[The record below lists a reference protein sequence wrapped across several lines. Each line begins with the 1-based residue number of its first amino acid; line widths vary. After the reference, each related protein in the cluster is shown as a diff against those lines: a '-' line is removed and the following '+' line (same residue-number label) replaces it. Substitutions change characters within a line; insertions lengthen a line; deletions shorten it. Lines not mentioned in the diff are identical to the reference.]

1 MKNDDVELIHK
12 ILDGNQNAF
21 AELVRKYQK
30 PIHALAWRKVGDF
43 HIAEEITQD
52 TFLIVY
58 QKLATLEDPRCFSGW
73 LYRIAARQCNA
84 WLRKKRM
91 QTESLDDTDK
101 KLIEKM
107 SYSRYIA
114 EEKEKTSVA
123 AQRDMVHKL
132 LARLQESER
141 TVMTLHYF
149 GEMTCE
155 EISRFLGVSS
165 STVKSRL
172 RRARIRLKRA
182 EPIIREALE
191 GFHIRSNLIDNI
203 MNEIPHIKPDSP
215 TAGKPFIPWTIA
227 LSTVVLVMAMLGIG
241 TQLLSHFQQ
250 PYNYDA
256 TSEMSV
262 EIIDAPIVLDI
273 TSKPNVRTQQA
284 KSMTPSQGIGFDLN
298 VVQTEYVS
306 RFLSA
311 QSKNIVLND
320 KVTSQ
325 DILSIFRT
333 PTAGYQDYTVVE
345 IDATAFREGGMLT
358 IDIRVGSAE
367 AFGAFVLFANDR
379 KLPIGDMPKTILAAA
394 SGIPRGKIGRIT
406 HRFDKG
412 TTFLLGA
419 TGKSFSGKGKA
430 NSFVASISIDPES
443 KTKNEN

>member
-1 MKNDDVELIHK
+1 MKNNDVELVHK
-12 ILDGNQNAF
+12 ILDGNQDAF

-52 TFLIVY
+52 IFLIVY

-91 QTESLDDTDK
+91 QTASLDDTDK

-107 SYSRYIA
+107 TYSRYIA
-114 EEKEKTSVA
+114 EEKEKASIA
-123 AQRDMVHKL
+123 AQREVAHKL

-203 MNEIPHIKPDSP
+203 MNEIPDIKPDSP
-215 TAGKPFIPWTIA
+215 TDGKPFIPWTIA
-227 LSTVVLVMAMLGIG
+227 LSTIVFVMAMLGIG
-241 TQLLSHFQQ
+241 NQLLSHFQQ
-250 PYNYDA
+250 SYNIDA
-256 TSEMSV
+256 KSEMTV

-273 TSKPNVRTQQA
+273 ASKPNVRIQQT
-284 KSMTPSQGIGFDLN
+284 KSITLSQGNGFDLD

-311 QSKNIVLND
+311 QAKYIVLND
-320 KVTSQ
+320 KETSQ

-345 IDATAFREGGMLT
+345 IDATAFRNGGMLT

-367 AFGAFVLFANDR
+367 ASGAFVLFAD
-379 KLPIGDMPKTILAAA
+379 
-394 SGIPRGKIGRIT
+394 
-406 HRFDKG
+406 
-412 TTFLLGA
+412 
-419 TGKSFSGKGKA
+419 
-430 NSFVASISIDPES
+430 
-443 KTKNEN
+443 

>member
-12 ILDGNQNAF
+12 ILDGDQNAF
-21 AELVRKYQK
+21 ATLVRKYQK
-30 PIHALAWRKVGDF
+30 PVHALAWRKVGDF

-58 QKLATLEDPRCFSGW
+58 QKMATLKDHRRFAGW

-91 QTESLDDTDK
+91 PTQSLDDTDNN
-101 KLIEKM
+101 LIEKM
-107 SYSRYIA
+107 TYSRYIA
-114 EEKEKTSVA
+114 EEKAKSSQA
-123 AQRDMVHKL
+123 AQRDLVHKL
-132 LARLQESER
+132 LSRLQESER
-141 TVMTLHYF
+141 TVVTLHYF

-172 RRARIRLKRA
+172 RRARLRLKRA

-191 GFHIRSNLIDNI
+191 GFHIRTNLTENI

-215 TAGKPFIPWTIA
+215 SGGKPFIPWTIA
-227 LSTVVLVMAMLGIG
+227 LSTVVFVMTLLGIG
-241 TQLLSHFQQ
+241 EQLLSHFQQ
-250 PYNYDA
+250 PYNFDVK
-256 TSEMSV
+256 SEMTV

-273 TSKPNVRTQQA
+273 SSKPNVQTQQA
-284 KSMTPSQGIGFDLN
+284 KSMTPSQGNGYDLN
-298 VVQTEYVS
+298 VVQSEYVS

-311 QSKNIVLND
+311 QAKNIVLND
-320 KVTSQ
+320 KKTSQ

-345 IDATAFREGGMLT
+345 IDATAFRGGGMLT

-367 AFGAFVLFANDR
+367 ASGAFILFANDS
-379 KLPIGDMPKTILAAA
+379 KLSIGDVPKTILAAA
-394 SGIPRGKIGRIT
+394 SGIPRGKLGRIT

-412 TTFLLGA
+412 ATFLLGA
-419 TGKSFSGKGKA
+419 TGKAFSGKGKA
-430 NSFVASISIDPES
+430 NSFLASISIDPES
-443 KTKNEN
+443 RKNEN

>member
-1 MKNDDVELIHK
+1 MKNNDVELIHK

-30 PIHALAWRKVGDF
+30 PIHALAWRKIGDF

-52 TFLIVY
+52 IFLIVY

-114 EEKEKTSVA
+114 EEKEKASVA
-123 AQRDMVHKL
+123 AQREVAHKL

-141 TVMTLHYF
+141 TVITLHYF

-155 EISRFLGVSS
+155 EISRFLGVSA

-215 TAGKPFIPWTIA
+215 TSGKPFIPLTIA

-241 TQLLSHFQQ
+241 NQLLSHFQQ
-250 PYNYDA
+250 PYNFDA
-256 TSEMSV
+256 KSEMTV

-273 TSKPNVRTQQA
+273 ASKPNVRTQQA
-284 KSMTPSQGIGFDLN
+284 KSVTPSQGNGFDLD

-311 QSKNIVLND
+311 QAKNIVLND
-320 KVTSQ
+320 KGTSQ

-345 IDATAFREGGMLT
+345 IDATAFRNGGMLT

-367 AFGAFVLFANDR
+367 ASGAFILFANDS
-379 KLPIGDMPKTILAAA
+379 KLPIGDVPKTILAAA
-394 SGIPRGKIGRIT
+394 SGIPRDKIGRIT
-406 HRFDKG
+406 YRFDKG

-419 TGKSFSGKGKA
+419 TGKAFSGKGKA

-443 KTKNEN
+443 NEK